1 LGIFL
6 QQREEHV
13 TKQWSTS
20 IGAKALFI
28 LVVAGIQGCSSGRE
42 ATRQPAGS
50 GVVARPAPDALRDLA
65 LRHFIDGSL
74 YEVKGEYAQ
83 AVLEYQD
90 ALRYEKNDA
99 IYLALARDYSQL
111 GKHSLA
117 IEAGKEAVRLNPE
130 NLEYRR
136 LLAEIYAAAFE
147 LDAAATEY
155 EEVTK
160 RDSTDIEAWYNLARL
175 YQMRRPL
182 KALELYERMIDRFG
196 NEWDVLLQM
205 AELYNSMGQFDK
217 AAGALKRMSSL
228 DPSNIELKRS
238 VGQTLVR
245 AQKYDEAEKIYQE
258 LQELNPGNLDY
269 RRELAS
275 LYLMKKE
282 YAKASALFDTILSR
296 DSVSL
301 DGKLRI
307 GEIYFSQIEKDS
319 SVTPI
324 AQSFFERIIKSHPED
339 WRAYWFLGAIGAIS
353 HDDSLALHNFRKVT
367 ELASWNADGWV
378 YLSSV
383 FLEKNNYQEVATIL
397 ESAYKVLPDDFR
409 VNLYLGV
416 AYSRL
421 GRNPDAARVLERA
434 RTLNPKD
441 VGAITQL
448 ALVYDAMK
456 RYEDSDKLYE
466 EGLAIDPQNHL
477 ILNNYGYSLADR
489 GLQLERALEM
499 SKKALEAQANNASY
513 LDTMGWVYYRLG
525 KLKDAEAYVKR
536 AIEKGEVSAV
546 VYEHLG
552 DIYYA
557 MNDRDRALEQ
567 WKIALKL
574 DEHNTALR
582 EKISRGSL

>member
-1 LGIFL
+1 
-6 QQREEHV
+6 V
-13 TKQWSTS
+13 ASNWSTS
-20 IGAKALFI
+20 TGVKVFSI
-28 LVVAGIQGCSSGRE
+28 LVVVGIQGCSSGRE
-42 ATRQPAGS
+42 ASRQPSESG
-50 GVVARPAPDALRDLA
+50 GVVQPTNDSMRGLA

-74 YEVKGEYAQ
+74 YEMKGEYAQ

-136 LLAEIYAAAFE
+136 ILADIYAAAFE

-160 RDSTDIEAWYNLARL
+160 HDSTDIEAWYNLARL
-175 YQMRRPL
+175 YQTRRPL

-205 AELYNSMGQFDK
+205 AEVYNSMGQFDK

-228 DPSNIELKRS
+228 DPSNVELRRS

-245 AQKYDEAEKIYQE
+245 AQKYDEAEKVYQE
-258 LQELNPGNLDY
+258 LRELNPGNLDY
-269 RRELAS
+269 RSELAS
-275 LYLMKKE
+275 VYLMKKE
-282 YAKASALFDTILSR
+282 YAKASSLFDTILVL

-301 DGKLRI
+301 DAKLRI
-307 GEIYFSQIEKDS
+307 GEIHFSQIEKDS
-319 SVTPI
+319 SVTPM
-324 AQSFFERIIKSHPED
+324 AQSLFERIIKGHPED
-339 WRAYWFLGAIGAIS
+339 WRAYWFLGAIGAVS
-353 HDDSLALHNFRKVT
+353 HDDSLALRNFRKVT

-397 ESAYKVLPDDFR
+397 ESANKVLPDDFR
-409 VNLYLGV
+409 VNFYLGV

-421 GRNPDAARVLERA
+421 GRTADAARVLERS

-441 VGAITQL
+441 IGAITQL
-448 ALVYDAMK
+448 ALVYDGMK
-456 RYEDSDKLYE
+456 RYDDSDKLYE

-499 SKKALEAQANNASY
+499 SKKALEAQADNASY

-525 KLKDAEAYVKR
+525 KLKEAEKYVKR
-536 AIEKGEVSAV
+536 SIEKGEVSAV

-567 WKIALKL
+567 WRIALKL
-574 DEHNTALR
+574 DEHNTTLR